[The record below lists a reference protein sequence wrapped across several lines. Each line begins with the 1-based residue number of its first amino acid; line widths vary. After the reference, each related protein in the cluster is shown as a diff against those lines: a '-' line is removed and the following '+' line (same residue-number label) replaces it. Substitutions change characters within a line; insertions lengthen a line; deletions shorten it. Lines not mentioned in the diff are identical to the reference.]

1 MRLLGHLFLLV
12 GLCTSLILSFE
23 FLSVYIGDHMYK
35 HTVYE
40 TSNVLLEDSY
50 MKPGIFIDLHKVVVN
65 IDGKTVTYN
74 VTSDTYNALGN

>member
-1 MRLLGHLFLLV
+1 MRLLGYLFLLV
-12 GLCTSLILSFE
+12 GLCASLIFSYE
-23 FLSVYIGDHMYK
+23 HLSVYIGDRMYK

-65 IDGKTVTYN
+65 RDGKTVTYN